1 MENIVSSEGH
11 GADRGTVTASSPKA
25 SRTQCKQS
33 GVALGSS
40 RRFFDNRFVYA
51 VVSQRARGLS
61 VGVNLNPDQFCTFD
75 CIYCEISRNGVP
87 GHSDVDLKVLGGELG
102 SMLDLA
108 KEDKIHE
115 LPGYHTVPREL
126 LKLKEVALS
135 GDGEPTFCPNFHEVV
150 QVVVHLRAQGEFP
163 FFKIVLIT
171 NSTGLHLPQVQLGL
185 QLFTAEDE
193 IWAKLDAG
201 TQAYLERVNRPRS
214 CPVECPH
221 VSLERILENILKLGR
236 QRPIVIQSLFALVDG
251 EEPPVEEIENYVA
264 RLKELKQAGAQ
275 ISLVQVYSAHRPTIR
290 PSCSHL
296 PLRSLSRIAQRVR
309 EVTGLR
315 AEVF

>member
-1 MENIVSSEGH
+1 M
-11 GADRGTVTASSPKA
+11 AM
-25 SRTQCKQS
+25 
-33 GVALGSS
+33 GSS
-40 RRFFDNRFVYA
+40 RKFFDNRFVYA

-61 VGVNLNPDQFCTFD
+61 IGVNLNPDQFCTFD
-75 CIYCEISRNGVP
+75 CIYCEVSRKCFP
-87 GHSDVDLKVLGGELG
+87 GQPEVDLKPLANELG
-102 SMLDLA
+102 SMLALA

-135 GDGEPTFCPNFHEVV
+135 GDGEPTLCPNFHEVV

-201 TQAYLERVNRPRS
+201 TQTYLERVNRPKVS
-214 CPVECPH
+214 PVQCPN
-221 VSLERILENILKLGR
+221 VSLEHILENILKIGR
-236 QRPIVIQSLFALVDG
+236 QRPIVIQSLFAIIDG
-251 EEPPVEEIENYVA
+251 EEPPVEEVENYVT
-264 RLKELKQAGAQ
+264 RLKELTQAGAQ
-275 ISLVQVYSAHRPTIR
+275 ITQVQVYSAHRPTIR
-290 PSCSHL
+290 PGCAHL

-309 EVTGLR
+309 EVTGLH